1 MITYLKGRLVEKN
14 PTYLV
19 VETSGGVAYM
29 VHISINTYDK
39 VYALNEAKIYTHY
52 VVKEDAHA
60 LYGFFD
66 EQERSVFR
74 LLITVNGIGPNTAR
88 VILSSMGVGEVLGA
102 IAAGNDAAFKSVKG
116 IGAKTAQRI
125 IIELKDKTGMESVQN
140 IDIIPAS
147 YNNYRE
153 RTFNALV
160 QMGFDRKKTG
170 VALDKIINS
179 TDFKDFMLK
188 FESMDDKD
196 AEKEKNV
203 VDFLFKKALS
213 LLLN

>member
-1 MITYLKGRLVEKN
+1 MITYLKGRLVEKT

-29 VHISINTYDK
+29 VHISLNTYDK
-39 VYALNEAKIYTHY
+39 VHTLEEAKIYTHY
-52 VVKEDAHA
+52 VIKEDAHA

-102 IAAGNDAAFKSVKG
+102 IAAGNDTAFKSVKG

-125 IIELKDKTGMESVQN
+125 IIELKDKIGMESVQN
-140 IDIIPAS
+140 IDKIPIS
-147 YNNYRE
+147 YNNNRNE
-153 RTFNALV
+153 ALSALV
-160 QMGFDRKKTG
+160 SLGFVKKAVEMT
-170 VALDKIINS
+170 LDKIIKS
-179 TDFKDFMLK
+179 EQEELSVEDL
-188 FESMDDKD
+188 
-196 AEKEKNV
+196 V
-203 VDFLFKKALS
+203 KKALKM
-213 LLLN
+213 L

>member
-29 VHISINTYDK
+29 VHISLNTYDK
-39 VYALNEAKIYTHY
+39 VHTLEEAKIYTHY
-52 VVKEDAHA
+52 VIKEDAHA

-102 IAAGNDAAFKSVKG
+102 IAAGNDTAFKSVKG

-125 IIELKDKTGMESVQN
+125 IIELKDKIGMESVQN
-140 IDIIPAS
+140 IDKIPIS
-147 YNNYRE
+147 YNNNRNE
-153 RTFNALV
+153 ALSALV
-160 QMGFDRKKTG
+160 SLGFVKKAVEMT
-170 VALDKIINS
+170 LDKIIKS
-179 TDFKDFMLK
+179 EQEELSVEDL
-188 FESMDDKD
+188 
-196 AEKEKNV
+196 V
-203 VDFLFKKALS
+203 KKALKM
-213 LLLN
+213 L